1 MAAYLLFSPPL
12 LCFAFLGCLG
22 CYSAAFSSASD
33 CISSD
38 LVQPSPAPPWPF
50 SAAVQLLSPLIQ
62 PCGLKLGA
70 VGCALAGCAE
80 W

>member
-12 LCFAFLGCLG
+12 LCFAFLNRN
-22 CYSAAFSSASD
+22 SAAFSSASD

-38 LVQPSPAPPWPF
+38 LVQPSPAVPWPF